1 MAWYLGLDTSNY
13 TTSAAMFEPAS
24 GRMVSCRRL
33 LDVNQGKLGL
43 KQSDAVFAHVKR
55 LPELLSQAVREAG
68 EPSIQAVGVSVR
80 PRDLEGSYM
89 PCFLVGEL
97 SAVSASSAAHAALY
111 RFSHQAGHIA
121 AALYA
126 TGNLALRHQPF
137 IAFHVSGG
145 TTECLLVKPSG
156 QEGIPFSVEIIA
168 RSLDLKGGQAVDR
181 VGGMLGLP
189 FPAGKYL
196 DELANR
202 CEKEFQIRPTM
213 KGTDCCLSGIENQ
226 CRKLL
231 DSGAAPEEVAKYCIT
246 SVEAAVDAM
255 TAAVLE
261 RYGRLPL
268 LYAGGVM
275 SNSQIQRNLSRKYGG
290 AFAPSVY
297 SSDNACG
304 IAVLAALSSGELLD
318 EKGGSL

>member
-1 MAWYLGLDTSNY
+1 MAWHLGIDTSNY
-13 TTSAAMFEPAS
+13 TTSAAIFES
-24 GRMVSCRRL
+24 SSNCMVSCRRL
-33 LDVNQGKLGL
+33 LDVSQGKIGL

-55 LPELLSQAVREAG
+55 LPELLSQAIGEAG
-68 EPSIQAVGVSVR
+68 NPSIAAVGVSVR

-97 SAVSASSAAHAALY
+97 SAVSAAKSVGVPLY
-111 RFSHQAGHIA
+111 TFSHQAGHIA

-126 TGNLALRHQPF
+126 TGHLELRHQPF

-145 TTECLLVKPSG
+145 TTECLLVRPSDR
-156 QEGIPFSVEIIA
+156 EGVPFSVEIIA
-168 RSLDLKGGQAVDR
+168 QSLDLKAGQAIDR

-189 FPAGKYL
+189 FPAGKHL

-202 CEKEFQIRPTM
+202 CEKSFKIRPTM

-226 CRKLL
+226 CRKLI
-231 DSGAAPEEVAKYCIT
+231 DAGISAEEVAKYCIT

-255 TAAVLE
+255 TSAVLE
-261 RYGRLPL
+261 RYGKLPL

-275 SNSQIQRNLSRKYGG
+275 SNSQIQKNLSQKYGG
-290 AFAPSVY
+290 AFAPASY

-304 IAVLAALSSGELLD
+304 IAVLTALAAGEDL
-318 EKGGSL
+318 KGKEGSR